1 MIRFFILRIIVPLI
15 LLLIVRSLIAAV
27 VRGFS
32 SLTRSPQQS
41 AQSSGAARAG
51 GELKKDPV
59 CGTYVSAGAAVTRQI
74 KGETLHF
81 CSTTC
86 RDKYRAASP

>member
-1 MIRFFILRIIVPLI
+1 MRFLILRVVVPLV
-15 LLLIVRSLIAAV
+15 LLLIVRALIAAV
-27 VRGFS
+27 IKGFS
-32 SLTRSPQQS
+32 SLSTTPQKTS
-41 AQSSGAARAG
+41 ERTGTFKAG

-81 CSTTC
+81 CSIDC
-86 RDKYRAASP
+86 RDKYREA